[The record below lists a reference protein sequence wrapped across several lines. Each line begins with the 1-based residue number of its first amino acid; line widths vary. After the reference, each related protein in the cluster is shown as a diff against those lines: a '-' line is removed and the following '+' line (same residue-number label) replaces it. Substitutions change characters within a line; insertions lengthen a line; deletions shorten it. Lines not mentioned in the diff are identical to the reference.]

1 MLPMKFSLLQEA
13 HFFWRGFQAPTPNK
27 GDQAPA
33 MGGQLPAVERSTVR
47 FPLGVPYP
55 ISGEKVPRTG
65 LQTSVSELLNDPPPA
80 RLRRRRVIQ
89 SRPRR
94 GKGGVVHRPGFKTPE
109 NDHFSLRQNPV
120 KKKGQN
126 AHHTRLPQFLDS
138 VPCPCRVRWSTLP
151 LGPLSILLFP
161 AAATAALVDFALYNL
176 LPSPS
181 SVFFSHLPWGP

>member
-55 ISGEKVPRTG
+55 ISGENVPRTG

-120 KKKGQN
+120 KKRAKTHITQD
-126 AHHTRLPQFLDS
+126 RLSFWT
-138 VPCPCRVRWSTLP
+138 PCLARAESG
-151 LGPLSILLFP
+151 GPRFRSGH
-161 AAATAALVDFALYNL
+161 
-176 LPSPS
+176 SPS
-181 SVFFSHLPWGP
+181 SSFLLLPLLLW